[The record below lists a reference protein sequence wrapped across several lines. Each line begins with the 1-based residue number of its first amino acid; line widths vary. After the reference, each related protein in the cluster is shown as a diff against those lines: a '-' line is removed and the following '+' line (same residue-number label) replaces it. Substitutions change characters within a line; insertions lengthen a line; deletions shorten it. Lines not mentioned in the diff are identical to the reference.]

1 MGESRA
7 RHTTTRGLK
16 TALCGVYTRT
26 HAFFANALY
35 PRKGNFSGR
44 RFQTVLLYLRVVLSL
59 LTLYC
64 AGSGRSA
71 HACAL
76 LPSPLRPVAVAT
88 WVVTF
93 VTDELDCSALGT
105 SAKTV
110 PHHSLR
116 KQHTASG
123 TTIIQ
128 SVSQCAARHQ

>member
-16 TALCGVYTRT
+16 TALRGVYTRMR
-26 HAFFANALY
+26 AFFANALY

-93 VTDELDCSALGT
+93 VTDEPDCSTRGT
-105 SAKTV
+105 RVKIV
-110 PHHSLR
+110 PHHTLR
-116 KQHTASG
+116 LRCTLCSHG
-123 TTIIQ
+123 TTLPSPI
-128 SVSQCAARHQ
+128 ANAT

>member
-1 MGESRA
+1 MFRVGESRA
-7 RHTTTRGLK
+7 RHATTRGLK
-16 TALCGVYTRT
+16 TAVCGVYTRM
-26 HAFFANALY
+26 HARFNNALY

-93 VTDELDCSALGT
+93 VTDELDCSALLVLVL
-105 SAKTV
+105 KLYYLV
-110 PHHSLR
+110 PHH
-116 KQHTASG
+116 
-123 TTIIQ
+123 
-128 SVSQCAARHQ
+128 